1 MAFRARFPAAV
12 AAGCTLLLGCG
23 GEGHTTCCV
32 VTPPPCCVV
41 PSDPS
46 SVPPG
51 AHSGPTGITFLAAD
65 PAPGSTLT
73 GCLPD
78 ASGCDGRIR
87 MRFRLLNRTG
97 GPVLDAIGFLHG
109 SNKLACWRGT
119 TGPFRLE
126 AGAASDVFVVFD
138 QRDPRACS
146 APSEIATMKLVVE
159 GTVETASLQEWV
171 VHYDLRP

>member
-1 MAFRARFPAAV
+1 LAHWARFPAAV
-12 AAGCTLLLGCG
+12 ASCTLLLACG
-23 GEGHTTCCV
+23 GGDRVPTGCCV
-32 VTPPPCCVV
+32 QV
-41 PSDPS
+41 PVNSGPT
-46 SVPPG
+46 PG
-51 AHSGPTGITFLAAD
+51 AHTGPTGITFLAAE
-65 PAPGSTLT
+65 PPPGSTLS
-73 GCLPD
+73 GCQAD

-87 MRFRLLNRTG
+87 MRFRLLNPTG
-97 GPVLDAIGFLHG
+97 GPALDAIGFLHG

-126 AGAASDVFVVFD
+126 AGVTSDVLVVFD

-159 GTVETASLQEWV
+159 GTVETASLQEWL

>member
-1 MAFRARFPAAV
+1 MSLGVRFPAAI
-12 AAGCTLLLGCG
+12 ASCALLFACG
-23 GEGHTTCCV
+23 DGDEQTPCCA
-32 VTPPPCCVV
+32 PPPVTS
-41 PSDPS
+41 PSP
-46 SVPPG
+46 VAPGPTPG
-51 AHSGPTGITFLAAD
+51 AHTGPTEITFLAAE

-73 GCLPD
+73 GCQAD

-87 MRFRLLNRTG
+87 MRFRLRNPTG

-109 SNKLACWRGT
+109 TNHLACWRGS

-126 AGAASDVFVVFD
+126 AGAASDVLVLFD

-159 GTVETASLQEWV
+159 GTVETASLQEWAIR
-171 VHYDLRP
+171 YDLRP

>member
-1 MAFRARFPAAV
+1 MAFRARFPAA
-12 AAGCTLLLGCG
+12 AAAACTLLLGCG
-23 GEGHTTCCV
+23 DEGHTACCV

-51 AHSGPTGITFLAAD
+51 AHSGPTEITFLAAD
-65 PAPGSTLT
+65 PAPGSTLA
-73 GCLPD
+73 GCQPD

-126 AGAASDVFVVFD
+126 AGVTSELLVVFD
-138 QRDPRACS
+138 QRDPRACV